1 MIFPKR
7 PEAYHVLQPFLDKA
21 AQEEKASGVA
31 SRATLL
37 DVAEQLVLYAPN
49 LYTAPNAPSY
59 SQDEATAAKALLK
72 KYGLERFGNCSPR
85 YKKATLALIEAE
97 RDV

>member
-21 AQEEKASGVA
+21 VAEEVASGVA
-31 SRATLL
+31 SRVTLL
-37 DVAEQLVLYAPN
+37 EVAERLVFYAPN

-59 SQDEATAAKALLK
+59 SQDEASAAKALLK

-97 RDV
+97 KEL